1 MRLTDR
7 FVDIATRPVP
17 YRTLALRRLL
27 TRWPIGSYWTRL
39 RAGAVSRPAYGWC
52 MYHAAEEAKKLGYK
66 AMTVA
71 EMGVAGGDGLV
82 ALCQHRKEI
91 QKVFGIEIVVVGF
104 DTGTGLPSTGDSR
117 DLLYCW
123 PAGSFEMDRDALE
136 KRVAGQAQ
144 LVLGDVST
152 TTSQWTP
159 DPAAPLGA
167 IMFDLDYY
175 TSTMSAFG
183 LLTKHQVLPRIWCY
197 FDDILGYP
205 DNAYTD
211 NIGVREAI
219 REFNLNPERKAF
231 NDHLSPAY
239 TFRGME
245 PEGWHGLIYLYH
257 RLSHPEYNTCLSTG
271 GKHQLSLTGA

>member
-1 MRLTDR
+1 
-7 FVDIATRPVP
+7 VDIATRPVP
-17 YRTLALRRLL
+17 FRTLALRRFL
-27 TRWPIGSYWTRL
+27 TRWPIGSYAARL

-52 MYHAAEEAKKLGYK
+52 IYHAAEEARKLGHK
-66 AMTVA
+66 AMTVV
-71 EMGVAGGDGLV
+71 EMGVAGGDGLLS
-82 ALCQHRKEI
+82 LCRHRAEI

-104 DTGTGLPSTGDSR
+104 DTGTGLPATGDSR

-136 KRVAGQAQ
+136 KRIAGQAQ
-144 LVLGDVST
+144 LVLGDVSRT
-152 TTSQWTP
+152 TAEWSA
-159 DPAAPLGA
+159 DPGAPLGA

-175 TSTMSAFG
+175 TSTVAAFG
-183 LLTKHQVLPRIWCY
+183 LLTKQQVLPRIWCY

-211 NIGVREAI
+211 RIGVREAI
-219 REFNLNPERKAF
+219 REFNLAPERKSL

-245 PEGWHGLIYLYH
+245 PEGWHDLIYLYH
-257 RLSHPEYNTCLSTG
+257 RLSHPDYDTCLSTG
-271 GKHQLSLTGA
+271 GKHQLSLTGV